1 MLEREGLAFRQSE
14 REWGKRERE
23 IANANE
29 RKSEGLGGVYIG
41 KERAERERESAR

>member
-1 MLEREGLAFRQSE
+1 MGEE
-14 REWGKRERE
+14 RERE

-41 KERAERERESAR
+41 KERAERERERGRVRDEVRLGVAPLQI